1 MLHLMHYV
9 RPDRQ
14 GVTQDVIVFLLR
26 YRIITV
32 GEQMVELRV
41 IP

>member
-9 RPDRQ
+9 RLDHQ
-14 GVTQDVIVFLLR
+14 GVTQNVIVFLLR
-26 YRIITV
+26 HRIIVV
-32 GEQMVELRV
+32 GEKMVELRV